1 MKVSVYGAG
10 YVGLVSAVCLAE
22 LGHSVCCCDVNEEKI
37 AKLMQGITP
46 IHEQQLEPLLQK
58 NLKIKRIFF
67 TTRSDEAVKHGVI
80 QIIAVGTPSADS
92 GQVDMRYVDSV
103 VETLGEQLTNYAII
117 VTKSTVAVG
126 TADRISTQI
135 ENQLQKRKANIEFD
149 VVSNPE
155 FLKEGT
161 AVIDFLDPD
170 RVVVGVNNSRAA
182 NLMKELYAPLIKKG
196 RPFVVM
202 DRRSAEFSKYVSN
215 AFLATKISFI
225 NEMSHFAEYF
235 EADIEAVKIALG
247 LDSRINGKF
256 LNPGCGF
263 GGSCF
268 PKDLLALQSI
278 SRTAAIPASMVNAV
292 LEVNERQKL
301 ILYEKI
307 RRYFNGNLQG
317 KIIAVWGLAFKPHT
331 DDVRSASSLKLIE
344 SLWKAGAIVQAYD
357 PLAMENIRALYGESS
372 QLKLCENAY
381 AALNNADV
389 LAIVTEWDEFKNP
402 NFALIKDSLR
412 YPAIFDGRNLYQ
424 PHQLQE
430 WGFDYFAIARG
441 GIQFQT
447 LPT

>member
-10 YVGLVSAVCLAE
+10 YVGLVSTVCLAE

-37 AKLMQGITP
+37 VKLKRGITP
-46 IHEQQLEPLLQK
+46 IHEQQLASLLQK
-58 NLKIKRIFF
+58 HLKSKRVFF
-67 TTRSDEAVKHGVI
+67 TVRSSEAVKHGLV
-80 QIIAVGTPSADS
+80 QIIAVGTPSSDN
-92 GQVDMRYVDSV
+92 GQVDMRCVDNV
-103 VETLGEQLTNYAII
+103 VKSLGEQLADYAVI
-117 VTKSTVAVG
+117 VVKSTVAVG
-126 TADRISTQI
+126 TADRINTQI
-135 ENQLQKRKANIEFD
+135 ENHLQKRKLELEFD

-155 FLKEGT
+155 FLKEGS
-161 AVIDFLDPD
+161 AIIDFLEPD
-170 RVVVGVNNSRAA
+170 RIVVGVNNSRAG
-182 NLMKELYAPLIKKG
+182 NVMKELYAPLIKKG
-196 RPFVVM
+196 YPFIVIGH
-202 DRRSAEFSKYVSN
+202 RSAEFSKYVSN

-225 NEMSHFAEYF
+225 NEMSHFSEYF
-235 EADIEAVKIALG
+235 EADIEAVKIVLG

-256 LNPGCGF
+256 FNPGCGF

-278 SRTAAIPASMVNAV
+278 SRIATIPASIVNAV

-344 SLWKAGAIVQAYD
+344 SFWRAGAIVQAYD
-357 PLAMENIRALYGESS
+357 PLAMENIHALYGGESS
-372 QLKLCENAY
+372 QLKLYENAY

-402 NFALIKDSLR
+402 NFALIKNNLR
-412 YPAIFDGRNLYQ
+412 YSAIFDGRNLYQ

-441 GIQFQT
+441 GIQF
-447 LPT
+447 

>member
-1 MKVSVYGAG
+1 
-10 YVGLVSAVCLAE
+10 
-22 LGHSVCCCDVNEEKI
+22 
-37 AKLMQGITP
+37 
-46 IHEQQLEPLLQK
+46 
-58 NLKIKRIFF
+58 
-67 TTRSDEAVKHGVI
+67 
-80 QIIAVGTPSADS
+80 
-92 GQVDMRYVDSV
+92 MRYVDSV

-344 SLWKAGAIVQAYD
+344 SFWKAGAIVQAYD
-357 PLAMENIRALYGESS
+357 PLAMENIRALYGELS